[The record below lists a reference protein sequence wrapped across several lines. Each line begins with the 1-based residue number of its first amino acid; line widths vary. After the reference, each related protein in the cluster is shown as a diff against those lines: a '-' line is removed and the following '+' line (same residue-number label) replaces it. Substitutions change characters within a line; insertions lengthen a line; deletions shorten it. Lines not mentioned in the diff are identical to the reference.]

1 MGNIVLESLGNQCS
15 NQYNHIKN
23 SMYLCTTTL
32 KIWSLWL
39 LFTWVRSR
47 LLWPTLAEDMV
58 LSSSGSLPENH
69 RNSRDGPILLYVP
82 VTQWGKLLN
91 SKLSILILISVYF
104 DEICCLARNTQTFI
118 IQNIFSVVVSQQCS
132 AIIWIIKVINPNFFL

>member
-1 MGNIVLESLGNQCS
+1 M
-15 NQYNHIKN
+15 
-23 SMYLCTTTL
+23 
-32 KIWSLWL
+32 
-39 LFTWVRSR
+39 RSR

-91 SKLSILILISVYF
+91 TKLSILTVSTYIMVPVYF
-104 DEICCLARNTQTFI
+104 DELCCLARNTETLI
-118 IQNIFSVVVSQQCS
+118 I
-132 AIIWIIKVINPNFFL
+132 

>member
-91 SKLSILILISVYF
+91 TKLSILTVTYISNGSSIFWRTLLFSTKYWNFDYLKYF
-104 DEICCLARNTQTFI
+104 LSSRVSV
-118 IQNIFSVVVSQQCS
+118 FSNVEH
-132 AIIWIIKVINPNFFL
+132 